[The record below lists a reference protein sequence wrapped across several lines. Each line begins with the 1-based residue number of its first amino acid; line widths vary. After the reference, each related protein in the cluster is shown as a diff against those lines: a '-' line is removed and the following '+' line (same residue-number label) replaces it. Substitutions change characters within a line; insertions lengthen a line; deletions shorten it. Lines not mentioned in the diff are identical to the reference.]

1 MGLPFCPNCDE
12 RDILLGRRA
21 NGSTP
26 DGSPAVFR
34 SYPCPCCGK
43 IIWTEEKAFCRD
55 APTIHLGRRFGT
67 DDEQIAPPSR
77 TAPASGDSGRGAGT
91 SGPRN
96 APEALPVEMRGVRGA
111 A

>member
-1 MGLPFCPNCDE
+1 MAWPRCPHCGE

-21 NGSTP
+21 NGSAP

-34 SYPCPCCGK
+34 SYPCPGCGK

-55 APTIHLGRRFGT
+55 APTIHLGRRFGA
-67 DDEQIAPPSR
+67 DDEQIAQPSR
-77 TAPASGDSGRGAGT
+77 QTPASGDPGQGGGT

-96 APEALPVEMRGVRGA
+96 APEALPVEMRGIRRTA
-111 A
+111 